1 MLLCPGGIV
10 DPLLIAERPFLNT
23 PTVISEW
30 TGQMLMTGFE
40 GTTLNRQ
47 TEDLIR
53 NHHVGGLI
61 LFSRNYENPEQLH
74 TLIRNL
80 QEAAASTSTG
90 LPLFISVDQEG
101 GRVARLTEP
110 FTKYPPLCCVGH
122 AQSESLASRF
132 GRALATE
139 LKDVGINMDYAPVLD
154 VHTRPENPII
164 GDRAIA
170 SDPQTVARLAN
181 AFIQGFRDAGV
192 IPVGKHFPGHGD
204 TRLDSHLD
212 LPTVQR
218 DAATLEAVELLPFK
232 ETIARGLEVV
242 MTAHVIYTAWDEKN
256 PATFSKTILQNILR
270 QRLGFEGIIMSDD
283 LEMKAVADYYDF
295 DDMAR
300 IGIDAGLDMFLICN
314 NTDKARALH
323 DRLTQEVD
331 KGSVALTRIQQSVK
345 RILRLKQNLARPPSK
360 PPDPDRWRAAHGPLA
375 QELQTYLPG

>member
-1 MLLCPGGIV
+1 M
-10 DPLLIAERPFLNT
+10 ET
-23 PTVISEW
+23 PTAIPEW
-30 TGQMLMTGFE
+30 TGQMLMAGFE
-40 GTTLNRQ
+40 GTTLNRE
-47 TEDLIR
+47 TEDLIC

-61 LFSRNYENPEQLH
+61 LFSRNYENPVQLH

-80 QEAAASTSTG
+80 QEVAASTSTG

-101 GRVARLTEP
+101 GRVARLSEP

-122 AQSESLASRF
+122 AQSEDLAFRF
-132 GRALATE
+132 GQALAAE
-139 LKDVGINMDYAPVLD
+139 LADVGINMDYAPVLD
-154 VHTRPENPII
+154 VHTHPENPII

-181 AFIQGFRDAGV
+181 AFIRGFRDKGV

-232 ETIARGLEVV
+232 ETIARGLEVI

-283 LEMKAVADYYDF
+283 LEMKAVDDYYDSKTLP
-295 DDMAR
+295 R
-300 IGIDAGLDMFLICN
+300 KGIDAGLDMFLICN
-314 NTDKARALH
+314 NTEKARALH
-323 DRLTQEVD
+323 DQLTQEVD
-331 KGSVALTRIQQSVK
+331 KGTIALARVQQSVE
-345 RILRLKQNLARPPSK
+345 RILRLKQNLTSPPSN
-360 PPDPDRWRAAHGPLA
+360 PPDPDRWRAVHGPLA
-375 QELQTYLPG
+375 QELRTYLPG

>member
-1 MLLCPGGIV
+1 MV
-10 DPLLIAERPFLNT
+10 DPLLFAERPFLET
-23 PTVISEW
+23 PTAIPEW
-30 TGQMLMTGFE
+30 TGQMLMVGFE
-40 GTTLNRQ
+40 GTTLNRE
-47 TEDLIR
+47 TEDLIC

-61 LFSRNYENPEQLH
+61 LFSRNYENPVQLH

-80 QEAAASTSTG
+80 QEVAASTSTG

-101 GRVARLTEP
+101 GRVARLSEP
-110 FTKYPPLCCVGH
+110 FTKYPPLCCVGN
-122 AQSESLASRF
+122 AQSEDLAFRF
-132 GRALATE
+132 GQALAAE
-139 LKDVGINMDYAPVLD
+139 LADVGINMDYAPVLD
-154 VHTRPENPII
+154 VHTHPENPII

-181 AFIQGFRDAGV
+181 SFIRGFRDKGV

-232 ETIARGLEVV
+232 ETIARGLEVI

-283 LEMKAVADYYDF
+283 LEMKAVDDYYDSK
-295 DDMAR
+295 ALPR
-300 IGIDAGLDMFLICN
+300 KGIDAGLDMFLICN
-314 NTDKARALH
+314 NTEKARALH

-331 KGSVALTRIQQSVK
+331 KGTIALARVQQSVE
-345 RILRLKQNLARPPSK
+345 RILRLKQNLTSPPSN
-360 PPDPDRWRAAHGPLA
+360 PPDPDRWRAAHGPLV

>member
-1 MLLCPGGIV
+1 M
-10 DPLLIAERPFLNT
+10 ET
-23 PTVISEW
+23 PTAIPEW
-30 TGQMLMTGFE
+30 TGQMLMAGFE
-40 GTTLNRQ
+40 GTTLNRE
-47 TEDLIR
+47 TEDLIC

-61 LFSRNYENPEQLH
+61 LFSRNYENPVQLH

-80 QEAAASTSTG
+80 QEVAASTSTG

-101 GRVARLTEP
+101 GRVARLSEP
-110 FTKYPPLCCVGH
+110 FTKYPPLCCVGY
-122 AQSESLASRF
+122 AQSEDLAFRF
-132 GRALATE
+132 GQALAAE
-139 LKDVGINMDYAPVLD
+139 LADVGINMDYAPVLD
-154 VHTRPENPII
+154 VHTHPENPII

-181 AFIQGFRDAGV
+181 SFIRGFRDKGV

-232 ETIARGLEVV
+232 ETIARGLEVI

-283 LEMKAVADYYDF
+283 LEMKAVDDYYDSK
-295 DDMAR
+295 ALPR
-300 IGIDAGLDMFLICN
+300 KGIDAGLDMFLICN
-314 NTDKARALH
+314 NTEKARALH

-331 KGSVALTRIQQSVK
+331 KGTIALARVQQSVE
-345 RILRLKQNLARPPSK
+345 RILRLKQNLASPPSN